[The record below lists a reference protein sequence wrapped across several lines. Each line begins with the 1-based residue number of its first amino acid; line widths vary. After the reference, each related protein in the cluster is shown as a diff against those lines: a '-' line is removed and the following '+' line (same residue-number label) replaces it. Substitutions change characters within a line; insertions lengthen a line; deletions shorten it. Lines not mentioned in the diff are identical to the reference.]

1 MLGGLAVKR
10 IEKKRGRGLSPTIS
24 TVILTSMILVIV
36 ISTSYI
42 AHNVLTNQVE
52 DAEFDVA
59 KDVMLALNQMVKEV
73 LFKPQSSRY
82 VKTGFRT
89 TMPSLLNTEERISV
103 WTQVDTEPKEYLI
116 HNCPISLLKIQAG
129 TSITD
134 LSQDVVGTSAVL
146 LTDFTSLGHLYIQR
160 SDRVE
165 LLLDFA
171 RIRCIHTGSLN
182 LTQEYNVLE
191 VVFVNM
197 TTGSIQFDDMAV
209 FVVRNLGATMSQ
221 HFYEG
226 SLTLGVNDTRGY
238 NDAILYS
245 DLPHTSTLINL
256 MVIDIEISVI
266 GGV

>member
-1 MLGGLAVKR
+1 VKR
-10 IEKKRGRGLSPTIS
+10 IGKTGRGLSPTIS

-36 ISTSYI
+36 MSTSFI

-59 KDVMLALNQMVKEV
+59 KDVMLALNNMVKEV
-73 LFKPQSSRY
+73 LFKPHSSRY

-89 TMPSLLNTEERISV
+89 TMPSLLNTDEQISV
-103 WTQVDTEPKEYLI
+103 WTQVDAEPIEYLI
-116 HNCPISLLKIQAG
+116 HNCPISLVRIQAG

-146 LTDFTSLGHLYIQR
+146 VTDFTSLGHLYVQR
-160 SDRVE
+160 SERVD
-165 LLLDFA
+165 LLLDFS

-191 VVFVNM
+191 VIFVNM
-197 TTGSIQFDDMAV
+197 TAGSIQLNDMAV

-221 HFYEG
+221 HFYQG
-226 SLTLGVNDTRGY
+226 TLTLGVNDTRGY
-238 NDAILYS
+238 DDAILYS
-245 DLPHTSTLINL
+245 DLPHNSTLINL
-256 MVIDIEISVI
+256 MVINIEISVI